1 MSNEEIALLEH
12 LQAKH
17 ASGIPD
23 YDTKEAYYDGQV
35 RLGSM
40 GLSLPPELSRLQI
53 VVNWPRLAV
62 DSLEERLDIEGFR
75 LAGENQTI
83 SRLWEWWLQSDMPAE
98 SGRFHIEMLSQ
109 GRAYITVGINEI
121 TGGPLYKGE
130 SVRDMIAECDPR
142 TGAVTHAARFY
153 CSQAKNAGNPD
164 SATLYLPMSTAY
176 YFKNDKGEWMED
188 TQARYDH
195 GLGRTLVVVGTNRAR
210 LGQRWG
216 QSEMEDVAQLTDAAC
231 RALTNLQGA
240 QEFLAVP
247 SRYVF
252 GVGPEDMMDQN
263 GNPVPKWEAYIGRLN
278 AFSNPDVKVQ
288 QLTGADLNQF
298 VSIVNMYARLASSV
312 TGLSPAFLGLT
323 TDHPVSAEALAA
335 ADNRLVKRSERK
347 QRMLDPV
354 WRQMNQLGMLLIDG
368 SVDPNTFRLE
378 AVWRDPS
385 TPTLSSRAAA
395 VVQLYNNGNGLLPQ
409 EAAWQELGYSPERV
423 QELKQMEANSS
434 VNQFLAG
441 LPPVSTSQPGA

>member
-17 ASGIPD
+17 SSGIAD
-23 YDTKEAYYDGQV
+23 YEVKEAYYDGQV

-75 LAGENQTI
+75 LAGETATI

-98 SGRFHIEMLSQ
+98 SGRFHVEMLSQ
-109 GRAYITVGINEI
+109 GRAYITVGINET

-130 SVRDMIAECDPR
+130 SIRDMIAECDPR
-142 TGAVTHAARFY
+142 TEEVTHAARFY
-153 CSQAKNAGNPD
+153 RSNPNQTGSPD
-164 SATLYLPMSTAY
+164 AATLYTPMATAY
-176 YFKNDKGEWMED
+176 YFKDNKGDWAENTAARNDH
-188 TQARYDH
+188 R
-195 GLGRTLVVVGTNRAR
+195 LGKTLVVVGTNRAR

-298 VSIVNMYARLASSV
+298 VSILNMYARLASSV

-323 TDHPVSAEALAA
+323 SDHPVSAEALNAS
-335 ADNRLVKRSERK
+335 DNRLVKRSERK
-347 QRMLDPV
+347 QRTLDPV
-354 WRQMNQLGMLLIDG
+354 WRQVNHLGMLLVDG
-368 SVDPNTFRLE
+368 VVDPSMFRLE

-395 VVQLYNNGNGLLPQ
+395 VVQLFNSGNGLLPQ
-409 EAAWQELGYSPERV
+409 EAAWQELGYSPERIA
-423 QELKQMEANSS
+423 ELKQMEASSS
-434 VNQFLAG
+434 VNKFLAG
-441 LPPVSTSQPGA
+441 LPPINTPTGP